1 MGDSK
6 VGQQS
11 ETQKSSAIETPD
23 GTIEEGT
30 FLGPEETDRML
41 SALEEIDRNV
51 LGGGEGDSSGEEGI
65 FISPEDIEEPEAGS
79 LPEDGI
85 SAPQSPARPRGTEP
99 SPGGEFRQPDLLSR
113 IAGELRSIKSEIGT
127 LKNTYDDM
135 MTKASSIAAD
145 AELRREGQ
153 DSPATAQAS
162 APAHA
167 PVPPESGRL
176 VPEETLAELKKLLG
190 YMDRLLE
197 ALPEEKIDEF
207 ARSEY
212 FELYRKIFEF
222 FGLV

>member
-1 MGDSK
+1 MGDSI

-23 GTIEEGT
+23 GMREEGT

-41 SALEEIDRNV
+41 SALEEIDRNM

-85 SAPQSPARPRGTEP
+85 SAPQSPARTRGTGP

-153 DSPATAQAS
+153 DSPTS
-162 APAHA
+162 APASISAPA

-197 ALPEEKIDEF
+197 SLPEEKIDEF